1 MRPAMSMGNKPG
13 TCVTRESG
21 SRDRATPQLVFVWA
35 LLVTLA
41 FVSIPGA
48 AYLMRGGLQHGPG
61 TLDERVRER
70 MLFAHSG
77 SLDVL
82 SVIWDSVGSTLGMGI
97 IAVGATLW
105 LWRSCGRTA
114 GIIVAAPATAMLLN
128 NLAKLISQR
137 PRPLGG
143 MNHFTSSFPSGHTAT
158 STAVLLTL
166 ALVLRRERVVSW
178 PATLLIGVLFP
189 LMVGE
194 SRLYRD
200 AHWATDVIG
209 GWIVGAIVAMASI
222 TAYSYV
228 RSSSPLSGDD
238 AMLTT
243 AVTHAPELE
252 GRAE

>member
-1 MRPAMSMGNKPG
+1 MRAAMGMDNTPEAF
-13 TCVTRESG
+13 TRESG
-21 SRDRATPQLVFVWA
+21 SKDRATPGLVVVWA
-35 LLVTLA
+35 LLVALA

-70 MLFAHSG
+70 MLFSHSG

-82 SVIWDSVGSTLGMGI
+82 SVIWDSVGSTLGMAI

-114 GIIVAAPATAMLLN
+114 AIILAAPATAMLLN
-128 NLAKLISQR
+128 NVAKHISQR

-158 STAVLLTL
+158 STAVLMTL
-166 ALVLRRERVVSW
+166 AFVLRRERVVSW
-178 PATLLIGVLFP
+178 PATVLMGVLFP
-189 LMVGE
+189 FMVGE

-209 GWIVGAIVAMASI
+209 GWIVGTIVSMASI
-222 TAYSYV
+222 TAYVYV
-228 RSSSPLSGDD
+228 RQPTASGEDSI
-238 AMLTT
+238 LTE
-243 AVTHAPELE
+243 APELE
-252 GRAE
+252 GRVE